1 MENLKASIRVHGV
14 NFTDKIWMTC
24 CALHN
29 LLIDVDGLSN
39 EWNGELG
46 LHDEED
52 GSRENI
58 PFALQR
64 LQNGPVHR
72 NYDTSGMEPCF
83 MDRSDTDDD
92 DIEASNLMADN
103 ESLDSTEDT
112 IDPNVIND
120 LTALS
125 MKTFRVK
132 LVTHFDIIFARNK
145 IKWPRRV

>member
-1 MENLKASIRVHGV
+1 MEWRIRI
-14 NFTDKIWMTC
+14 TRRRRWIWR
-24 CALHN
+24 N
-29 LLIDVDGLSN
+29 V
-39 EWNGELG
+39 
-46 LHDEED
+46 
-52 GSRENI
+52 

-64 LQNGPVHR
+64 LQNGAVHR
-72 NYDTSGMEPCF
+72 NYDTSGMGPGF

-92 DIEASNLMADN
+92 DTEALNLIVDN

-125 MKTFRVK
+125 MKTFCVK
-132 LVTHFDIIFARNK
+132 LVTHFDILFARNE